1 MADDDADDSYDFT
14 DSALIGHA
22 VSIQLAAKLLDK
34 GIISVADAEDVLD
47 AALLM
52 LERWQSVFP
61 EHRPGFEVARMHL
74 SELLDGFRAKMKKP
88 RE

>member
-1 MADDDADDSYDFT
+1 MADNDYDFT
-14 DSALIGHA
+14 DSALIGHV
-22 VSIQLAAKLLDK
+22 VSIQLVAKLLDK
-34 GIISVADAEDVLD
+34 GVISVADAEDLLD

-61 EHRPGFEVARMHL
+61 EHQPGFEVARKHV

-88 RE
+88 RG